1 MKKILVAI
9 MAGLVISAAM
19 PTMAQRHRNTPLAS
33 VKVNTQ
39 TDKDGNTKNTTA
51 IVAFSDTADVDTA
64 DMADEDSLFDA
75 WTYGWDKPY
84 DLEALS
90 DIMESAF
97 LPIAIVFIMFCL
109 APVLIIGLSIY
120 FIIKS
125 RKQKIQLA
133 EVALKN
139 GQPIPQD
146 ITRSNKQPNDQ
157 GLWEKG
163 VKKMFLGIGIVVF
176 SIFIHSRMCTGI
188 GFIIAFY
195 GAGQAVIAW
204 TTKKGIAPAPS
215 NSPKEEAPSNS
226 PKGEDAC
233 NLSENTERTEERGE
247 EEENSTLENS

>member
-19 PTMAQRHRNTPLAS
+19 PTMAQRHRHTPMAT
-33 VKVNTQ
+33 VKVDSKA
-39 TDKDGNTKNTTA
+39 DKDGNTKSSTT

-75 WTYGWDKPY
+75 GTYGWDKPY
-84 DLEALS
+84 NLEALS
-90 DIMESAF
+90 DIMENAF

-109 APVLIIGLSIY
+109 APVLIIALIIY

-133 EVALKN
+133 ELALKN

-146 ITRSNKQPNDQ
+146 IAKSKQPNDQ

-163 VKKMFLGIGIVVF
+163 VKKMFLGIGFVVF
-176 SIFIHSRMCTGI
+176 SIFIHSRTCTGT

-195 GAGQAVIAW
+195 GAGQAIIAW
-204 TTKKGIAPAPS
+204 TTKKGIGQAT
-215 NSPKEEAPSNS
+215 APSNS

-233 NLSENTERTEERGE
+233 NLSEGADRKEENCK
-247 EEENSTLENS
+247 EEENSELKNS

>member
-19 PTMAQRHRNTPLAS
+19 PTMAQRHRHTPMAT
-33 VKVNTQ
+33 VKVDSK
-39 TDKDGNTKNTTA
+39 TDKDGNTKSSTA

-75 WTYGWDKPY
+75 GTNGWDKPTNM
-84 DLEALS
+84 EALS

-109 APVLIIGLSIY
+109 APVLIIGLIIY

-133 EVALKN
+133 ELALKN

-146 ITRSNKQPNDQ
+146 ITKNNKQPNDQ

-204 TTKKGIAPAPS
+204 TTKKGIVAPS

-226 PKGEDAC
+226 PKGEDAGD
-233 NLSENTERTEERGE
+233 LTENVD
-247 EEENSTLENS
+247 

>member
-19 PTMAQRHRNTPLAS
+19 PTMAQRHRHTPMAT
-33 VKVNTQ
+33 VKVDSKN
-39 TDKDGNTKNTTA
+39 DKDGNTKNSTA

-75 WTYGWDKPY
+75 GTNGWDKPTNM
-84 DLEALS
+84 EALS

-109 APVLIIGLSIY
+109 APVLIIGLIIY

-133 EVALKN
+133 ELALKN

-146 ITRSNKQPNDQ
+146 ITKSNKQPNDQ

-204 TTKKGIAPAPS
+204 TTKKGIVAPS
-215 NSPKEEAPSNS
+215 NSHKEEAPSNS
-226 PKGEDAC
+226 PKGEDAGD
-233 NLSENTERTEERGE
+233 LTENVD
-247 EEENSTLENS
+247 

>member
-19 PTMAQRHRNTPLAS
+19 PTMAQRHRHTPMAT
-33 VKVNTQ
+33 VKVDSKN
-39 TDKDGNTKNTTA
+39 DKDGNTKNSTA

-75 WTYGWDKPY
+75 GTNGWDKPTNM
-84 DLEALS
+84 EALS

-109 APVLIIGLSIY
+109 APVLIVGLIIY

-133 EVALKN
+133 ELALKN

-204 TTKKGIAPAPS
+204 TTKKGIAPS
-215 NSPKEEAPSNS
+215 NSTKEEAPSNS

-233 NLSENTERTEERGE
+233 NLHESADRKEENCE
-247 EEENSTLENS
+247 EEENSKL

>member
-19 PTMAQRHRNTPLAS
+19 PTMAQRHRHTPMAT
-33 VKVNTQ
+33 VKVDSKN
-39 TDKDGNTKNTTA
+39 DKDGNTKNSTA

-75 WTYGWDKPY
+75 GTNGWDKPTNM
-84 DLEALS
+84 EALS

-109 APVLIIGLSIY
+109 APVLFVGLIIY

-133 EVALKN
+133 ELALKN

-204 TTKKGIAPAPS
+204 TTKKGIAPS
-215 NSPKEEAPSNS
+215 NSTKEEAPSNS

-233 NLSENTERTEERGE
+233 NLHESADRKEENCE
-247 EEENSTLENS
+247 EEENSKL